1 MYRLHLAR
9 TKLAA
14 LAATAILAASCTL
27 VGEGDL
33 HVQNDL
39 SGIGADNTIF
49 RAFEAD
55 TGDVFPPSGY
65 LNLFVRGDDF
75 GSPPAYGLN
84 SYLYLVRT
92 DDDCPM
98 SEGAPETFELADV
111 TLIGIV
117 TITGGTA
124 NQFLLMPDAPGARQQ
139 TFALIEI
146 NELDGFPGEHY
157 IHRCGEVTW
166 S

>member
-1 MYRLHLAR
+1 MSSRRLAA
-9 TKLAA
+9 AA
-14 LAATAILAASCTL
+14 LAAIAILAASCTL

-33 HVQNDL
+33 RVQNDL

-55 TGDVFPPSGY
+55 TGDVFPPAGY
-65 LNLFVRGDDF
+65 LNIFVRGDDF
-75 GSPPAYGLN
+75 GRPPSFGLN

-92 DDDCPM
+92 DDACPE
-98 SEGAPETFELADV
+98 SEGAPETFKLADV

-117 TITGGTA
+117 TITNGSA

-146 NELDGFPGEHY
+146 NEFEGFPGEHY

-166 S
+166 L